1 MAAGGPPLHWLHER
15 ATPFRVYIMH
25 DIIHP
30 AWVVEFYGAPGRPGK
45 LLQEIEGLLTPRQFA
60 RFVKRVHW
68 LETLG
73 PRLDAGYFDRVAG
86 SKLRLGEFRLTL
98 EDVEFRVLFSLEPA
112 RTYVM
117 LAAYKE
123 QRGGIPRS
131 AITTAEQRLLAWRDR
146 HHAD

>member
-1 MAAGGPPLHWLHER
+1 MVAAGPRLHWLHER
-15 ATPFRVYIMH
+15 ASPFRDYIVH
-25 DIIHP
+25 DIMHP

-45 LLQEIEGLLTPRQFA
+45 LPQEIEGLLTPRQFA

-68 LETLG
+68 LEALG

-98 EDVEFRVLFSLEPA
+98 EDVEFRVLFSLEPS

-131 AITTAEQRLLAWRDR
+131 AIATAERRLLAWRAR